1 MAAAGV
7 FLFTSYFLDLS
18 GWAAGAKSAQE
29 AQLANVDAATVQY
42 DSGGVKIDAYVA
54 KPKGGGKNPAVIV
67 IHDNQGLNDPMREVT
82 RQFAAAGFVAMAP
95 DLASRLGAQ
104 KVSGQTM
111 QTINQ
116 LSPNLTVQDLRAAFS
131 YLQKD
136 PDVDPAKISAVGF
149 GWGGWRSFMLAT
161 SVPELYRA
169 VVYSGATPTQG
180 FENVH
185 APVLGNYAQYDFRVT
200 GNAIWTEKTMHDAG
214 KEFTYYV
221 YPSVYHAFYSAGPQ
235 YNADAAKLAAYVAE
249 RWSGPDHDEAQEL
262 LNSLPAADRPDNLS
276 SVQESPTEPQKAMQ
290 HAEGKIRAVTCQEQD
305 GQRLLSLD
313 HDSGT
318 CDRLDVRAFAR

>member
-1 MAAAGV
+1 MKRATYCGVLMKIILGRKFGEKGCGFTRRKILMLALATAGV
-7 FLFTSYFLDLS
+7 FLCSRCSLA
-18 GWAAGAKSAQE
+18 GWSAAAAKPAQE
-29 AQLANVDAATVQY
+29 APAANVDVATIQY
-42 DSGGVKIDAYVA
+42 DSGGLNIEAYVA

-67 IHDNQGLNDPMREVT
+67 IHDNQGLNDAMREAA

-95 DLASRLGAQ
+95 DLVSRLGAQ
-104 KVSGQTM
+104 KSSAQAM
-111 QTINQ
+111 QAINQ
-116 LSPNLTVQDLRAAFS
+116 LAPNLTVEDLRAAFA

-136 PDVDPAKISAVGF
+136 PDVDAAKISAVGF

-200 GNAIWTEKTMHDAG
+200 GNALWTEKTMHEAG

-235 YNADAAKLAAYVAE
+235 YNADAAKLAWT
-249 RWSGPDHDEAQEL
+249 R
-262 LNSLPAADRPDNLS
+262 
-276 SVQESPTEPQKAMQ
+276 T
-290 HAEGKIRAVTCQEQD
+290 
-305 GQRLLSLD
+305 LD
-313 HDSGT
+313 F
-318 CDRLDVRAFAR
+318 LKK

>member
-1 MAAAGV
+1 MKYIFSRGVSLHGRGFTRRRQLKLALAAAGV
-7 FLFTSYFLDLS
+7 FLFPSYFLSL
-18 GWAAGAKSAQE
+18 GAWAAGAKPAQE
-29 AQLANVDAATVQY
+29 ALTGTVDAATVQY
-42 DSGGVKIDAYVA
+42 DSGAVNLDAYVA
-54 KPKGGGKNPAVIV
+54 KPKGGGKSPAVIV
-67 IHDNQGLNDPMREVT
+67 IHDNQGLNDAMREVT
-82 RQFAAAGFVAMAP
+82 RQFAVAGFVAMAP
-95 DLASRLGAQ
+95 DLASRLGAT
-104 KVSGQTM
+104 KAAGQAM
-111 QTINQ
+111 QAINQ
-116 LSPNLTVQDLRAAFS
+116 LSPTLTVQDLRAAFV

-235 YNADAAKLAAYVAE
+235 YNADAAKLAWT
-249 RWSGPDHDEAQEL
+249 R
-262 LNSLPAADRPDNLS
+262 
-276 SVQESPTEPQKAMQ
+276 T
-290 HAEGKIRAVTCQEQD
+290 
-305 GQRLLSLD
+305 LD
-313 HDSGT
+313 F
-318 CDRLDVRAFAR
+318 LKK

>member
-1 MAAAGV
+1 MQLEQFALPDEYGDTTHCGVCMKDIFYREESLNRRRFTRRRLLKLALPTAGV
-7 FLFTSYFLDLS
+7 FLSTSYFLDLS
-18 GWAAGAKSAQE
+18 GWAAGAKLAQE
-29 AQLANVDAATVQY
+29 AQLANADAATVQY
-42 DSGGVKIDAYVA
+42 DSGGVNLDAYVA

-95 DLASRLGAQ
+95 DLASRLGAS
-104 KVSGQTM
+104 KPAGQAL
-111 QTINQ
+111 QAINQ
-116 LSPNLTVQDLRAAFS
+116 LSPNLTVQDLRAAFA

-161 SVPELYRA
+161 AVPELYRA

-235 YNADAAKLAAYVAE
+235 YNADAAKLAWT
-249 RWSGPDHDEAQEL
+249 R
-262 LNSLPAADRPDNLS
+262 
-276 SVQESPTEPQKAMQ
+276 T
-290 HAEGKIRAVTCQEQD
+290 
-305 GQRLLSLD
+305 LD
-313 HDSGT
+313 F
-318 CDRLDVRAFAR
+318 LKK

>member
-1 MAAAGV
+1 MKDILAREASRNERGFTRRRMLKFAVAAAGV
-7 FLFTSYFLDLS
+7 FLSTSYFLDLR
-18 GWAAGAKSAQE
+18 GWAAGAKPAQE
-29 AQLANVDAATVQY
+29 ALAGTVDAATVPY
-42 DSGGVKIDAYVA
+42 DSGGVNLDAYVA

-95 DLASRLGAQ
+95 DLASRLGAA
-104 KVSGQTM
+104 KSAGQAT
-111 QTINQ
+111 QAVNQ
-116 LSPNLTVQDLRAAFS
+116 LSPNLTVQDLRAAFA

-169 VVYSGATPTQG
+169 VVYSGASPTQG

-235 YNADAAKLAAYVAE
+235 YNAEAAKLAWT
-249 RWSGPDHDEAQEL
+249 R
-262 LNSLPAADRPDNLS
+262 
-276 SVQESPTEPQKAMQ
+276 T
-290 HAEGKIRAVTCQEQD
+290 
-305 GQRLLSLD
+305 LD
-313 HDSGT
+313 F
-318 CDRLDVRAFAR
+318 LKK

>member
-1 MAAAGV
+1 MKNTYWREGSLNGRGFTRRRLLNFALAAAGV
-7 FLFTSYFLDLS
+7 VLSTSYFLGLS
-18 GWAAGAKSAQE
+18 GWAAGAKPAQE
-29 AQLANVDAATVQY
+29 AQSASIDAATVQY
-42 DSGGVKIDAYVA
+42 DSGGVNIDAYVA

-67 IHDNQGLNDPMREVT
+67 IHDNQGLNDSMREVT

-95 DLASRLGAQ
+95 DLASRLGSPKAP
-104 KVSGQTM
+104 GQTM
-111 QTINQ
+111 QAINQ
-116 LSPNLTVQDLRAAFS
+116 LSPTLTVQDLRAAFT

-136 PDVDPAKISAVGF
+136 SEVDPAKISAVGF

-169 VVYSGATPTQG
+169 VVYSGATPTRG

-235 YNADAAKLAAYVAE
+235 YNADAAKLAWT
-249 RWSGPDHDEAQEL
+249 R
-262 LNSLPAADRPDNLS
+262 
-276 SVQESPTEPQKAMQ
+276 T
-290 HAEGKIRAVTCQEQD
+290 
-305 GQRLLSLD
+305 LD
-313 HDSGT
+313 F
-318 CDRLDVRAFAR
+318 LKK